1 MSLKHGLLGILNYS
15 EMTGYELS
23 RTFKDSLSFFWQ
35 AQTSQIYRELNKME
49 ENGLLSSRIEIQT
62 DKPNKRIY
70 SITDEGKAELQN
82 WLGMDM
88 TDEMLPTRSEA
99 LLRLFFSSERTTED
113 TIKSLEHIVEIYRKQ
128 LVEFEEVTSTIDK
141 YKTIAHSDKDM
152 LYWDLTADFGR
163 EYSNMCLHWA
173 ENCIRRL
180 EEGEQ

>member
-15 EMTGYELS
+15 DMTGYELA

-49 ENGLLSSRIEIQT
+49 EQGFLSSRIEIQT

-70 SITDEGKAELQN
+70 SITDVGKTELQN
-82 WLGMDM
+82 WLQTEMP
-88 TDEMLPTRSEA
+88 DEMLPTRSEA
-99 LLRLFFSSERTTED
+99 LLRLFFSSERTADENR
-113 TIKSLEHIVEIYRKQ
+113 KALEHIAAAYKKQ
-128 LVEFEEVTSTIDK
+128 LLEFEKVSETMDK
-141 YKTIAHSDKDM
+141 YKAIAHSDKDM

-163 EYSNMCLHWA
+163 EYSKMCLRWA

-180 EEGEQ
+180 EE